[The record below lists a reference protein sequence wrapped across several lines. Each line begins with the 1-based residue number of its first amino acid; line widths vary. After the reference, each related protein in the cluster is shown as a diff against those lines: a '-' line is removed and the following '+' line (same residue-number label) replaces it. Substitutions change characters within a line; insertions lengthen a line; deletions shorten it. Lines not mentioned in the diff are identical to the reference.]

1 MSTSDKS
8 SGVKSNSTPSTPQAE
23 NHNYHAESRLSH
35 PSLAESSPSA
45 DLLSEVR
52 QDREVPEDN
61 FLEQETPLVC

>member
-8 SGVKSNSTPSTPQAE
+8 SGVKSNGAPSTHQAE
-23 NHNYHAESRLSH
+23 NCNYHTESRLSH
-35 PSLAESSPSA
+35 PSLTESSPSA